1 MTGNVEEAYQSRKV
15 ETLFDSEKDGE
26 THLFELTREI
36 DVQNG
41 QFYRVE
47 VFSASSL
54 YGDFDAMGGFAF
66 TNPIWVGDFIEAK
79 YEDNVTVIERKL
91 TLNKTTFEQGE
102 DVLITPVANP
112 KTDTLA
118 VYPVDFVPGKDASIY
133 WTRFVG
139 NPNGSVVIESGKQI
153 KMTDLPGNNH
163 GNHQV
168 GHMYNGL
175 PVGEYKVVLRDD
187 TGAVVTQVN
196 FTVTK
201 KDAPSTPD
209 NPNLPDEALR
219 LELDKEVYT
228 VGEDIWITA
237 GGCIATDQ
245 ICIYPRSFVPGQDA
259 SIYWAR
265 FEGYPGA
272 TATVV
277 AGSTF
282 KMTDI
287 PGDNRGNWQVSHLY
301 DPLPAGEYKAVIRG
315 ADGSAILQVNFTVVN
330 P

>member
-1 MTGNVEEAYQSRKV
+1 MTGNVEEAYQARIV

-26 THLFELTREI
+26 THLYELTREI
-36 DVQNG
+36 TVQDG
-41 QFYRVE
+41 QFFRVE
-47 VFSASSL
+47 VFSAASL

-66 TNPIWVGDFIEAK
+66 TNPIWVGELIEAK

-102 DVLITPVANP
+102 DILITPFTTV
-112 KTDTLA
+112 KTDVLL

-133 WTRFVG
+133 FTYFEG
-139 NPNGSVVIESGKQI
+139 GSYASPVIPIGQPV
-153 KMTDLPGNNH
+153 KMTDIQGNNQ

-168 GHMYNGL
+168 GHMYGQL
-175 PVGEYKVVLRDD
+175 PVGEYKVVFRDE
-187 TGAVVTQVN
+187 TGAVVAQVN
-196 FTVTK
+196 FTVKAK
-201 KDAPSTPD
+201 KQDAVS
-209 NPNLPDEALR
+209 DETLR
-219 LELDKEVYT
+219 LELDKTVYQ

-245 ICIYPRSFVPGQDA
+245 VCIYPINFVPGQDA

-282 KMTDI
+282 KLTDI
-287 PGDNRGNWQVSHLY
+287 PGDNRGNWQVGHMY
-301 DPLPAGEYKAVIRG
+301 DVLPAGEYKAVIRG
-315 ADGSAILQVNFTVVN
+315 ADGSVVLQVDFTVEE